1 MRERALRP
9 VASEG
14 VDGVRDRVLAGIDAL
29 VERMGAAYRAE
40 IPEYAT
46 LPVAVFADEV
56 LPVSR
61 RAVTLFFELVTA
73 DRSPTARDLRVF
85 VSSGRSRQ
93 DLGVPLEA
101 VLHAYRIAGRETWT
115 AVVSAVR
122 PGDEHLL
129 ADLAARWI
137 DYVDRI
143 SSAVAAAYVEAGHER
158 LRALD
163 ARRREL
169 VEALLTA
176 TDAAEVAAV
185 GLRFSTALATS
196 YVPVL
201 VTGTDVAARIDALL
215 RVAPPRT
222 LGGHRSDSARVL
234 LLVPDALPAAAP
246 LLAVSGDDLVVCG
259 RAAAPGAGLL
269 AEVRAVERVA
279 RAARAIGRARGV
291 VGPEDLL
298 AERLLLADAATAATL
313 VHRLA
318 RVSDANLF
326 ETLAAYVACGSV
338 PATARTLVVHPN
350 TVAYRLGRVREL
362 TGLDPRVPADA
373 ATLALAV
380 AAHRLREVD

>member
-1 MRERALRP
+1 MAERALRR
-9 VASEG
+9 VAHDG
-14 VDGVRDRVLAGIDAL
+14 VDGVRERVLAGLDAL

-40 IPEYAT
+40 IPEYAA
-46 LPVAVFADEV
+46 LPAAVFADEV

-61 RAVTLFFELVTA
+61 TAVTLFFDLAA
-73 DRSPTARDLRVF
+73 DRSPTARDLRPF
-85 VSSGRSRQ
+85 VTSGRSRQ
-93 DLGVPLEA
+93 DRGVPLEA

-115 AVVSAVR
+115 AVVAAVG

-143 SSAVAAAYVEAGHER
+143 SSAVAASYVEAGHER

-176 TDAAEVAAV
+176 TDAADVAAV
-185 GLRFSTALATS
+185 GLRFSTALAPS

-215 RVAPPRT
+215 NAAPART
-222 LGGHRSDSARVL
+222 LGGHRSDGARVL
-234 LLVPDALPAAAP
+234 LLVPDALPATSP
-246 LLAVSGDDLVVCG
+246 LLAARDDDLVVWG
-259 RAAAPGAGLL
+259 RAAAPGSALL
-269 AEVRAVERVA
+269 AEVGAVERVA
-279 RAARAIGRARGV
+279 RAARAVGRSGGV

-298 AERLLLADAATAATL
+298 AERLLLADPATAGAL
-313 VHRLA
+313 VHRLSP
-318 RVSDANLF
+318 VSDAALID
-326 ETLAAYVACGSV
+326 TLAAYIASGSV
-338 PATARTLVVHPN
+338 PSTARELLVHAN
-350 TVAYRLGRVREL
+350 TVAYRLGRIREL

-373 ATLALAV
+373 ATLTLAL
-380 AAHRLREVD
+380 AAHRLQKVD